1 MAALTPGKPEV
12 RPSRNLAVS
21 DAIMLVRKNPDEAKR
36 LNIVSHYD
44 ALDSASD
51 AAFDR
56 ITRLAQAAL
65 RAPVAM
71 MSLITENRQWIKSS
85 QGSDIREIPRSSS
98 ICAHVIEA
106 NEPLIVPDLRADP
119 RFADRQLVVEGG
131 LRFYAGVPLTTSG
144 GYRIGTL
151 CAADREPREATTP
164 EIAHLQDLARLSI
177 ELFEF
182 RKSALT
188 DSLTG
193 LCTRRAFLAEA
204 TRQAASA
211 KRNSRSL
218 ACAIFDVDHFKLIN
232 TNYGNAAGDLVL
244 QAIADVCRREGRKL
258 DVASRI
264 GSEEFAVL
272 MPETGIEGAMR
283 AAERLRAAMAEA
295 NVLYAGNHIKFTVSL
310 GISVIASDEI
320 DAIAMVD
327 RAESALQEAK
337 RSGRNQTAVL
347 APAGDMPPEQQR
359 ARIAVRR

>member
-1 MAALTPGKPEV
+1 
-12 RPSRNLAVS
+12 
-21 DAIMLVRKNPDEAKR
+21 MLVRKDPDEAKR
-36 LNIVSHYD
+36 LHIVSHFD

-56 ITRLAQAAL
+56 VTRLAQAAL
-65 RAPVAM
+65 RAPVTM
-71 MSLITENRQWIKSS
+71 MSLITEKQQWVKSS
-85 QGSDIREIPRSSS
+85 QGANLREIPRSSS

-119 RFADRQLVVEGG
+119 RFASHQLVVEEPG

-151 CAADREPREATTP
+151 CAADHEPRDVATL

-177 ELFEF
+177 ELLEF
-182 RKSALT
+182 RKAALT

-211 KRNSRSL
+211 KRNGRSL
-218 ACAIFDVDHFKLIN
+218 ACAMFDVDHFKLIN

-244 QAIADVCRREGRKL
+244 QAIADVCRREGRKH

-264 GSEEFAVL
+264 GSEEFAIL

-295 NVLYAGNHIKFTVSL
+295 NVLYAGNHVKFTVSL

-347 APAGDMPPEQQR
+347 TPAGDMPPEQQR